1 MEPAARREQT
11 KVQNRQVILAAAQR
25 VFAAMGFGAAN
36 VRDIIRAT
44 PLAAG
49 TFYNYIKSKEEVYQ
63 ALRDEGALAVRPSLH
78 EARARA
84 TTAEEFLS
92 GSFGILFEF
101 VAQHRTGFQPPAGEA
116 RLRMY
121 TPEVL
126 AGFEELRADIED
138 AVARGLFPDIDAD
151 LLMAAMAGV
160 GFEISERLRLAEGG
174 DAQAAAKF
182 ATALFLGGIDA
193 LPRRG
198 A

>member
-1 MEPAARREQT
+1 
-11 KVQNRQVILAAAQR
+11 
-25 VFAAMGFGAAN
+25 
-36 VRDIIRAT
+36 
-44 PLAAG
+44 
-49 TFYNYIKSKEEVYQ
+49 
-63 ALRDEGALAVRPSLH
+63 
-78 EARARA
+78 
-84 TTAEEFLS
+84 
-92 GSFGILFEF
+92 
-101 VAQHRTGFQPPAGEA
+101 
-116 RLRMY
+116 MY